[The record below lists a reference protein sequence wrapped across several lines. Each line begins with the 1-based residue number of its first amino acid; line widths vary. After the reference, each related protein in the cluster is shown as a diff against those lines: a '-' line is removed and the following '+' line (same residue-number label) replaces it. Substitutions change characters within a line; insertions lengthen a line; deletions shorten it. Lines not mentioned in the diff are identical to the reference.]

1 MSEDIYWEKKRLLQT
16 KDYGEWGHT
25 FGMKKKSLGNSE
37 WGHSG
42 REKQKTI
49 KEKRSGEWGHL
60 LRKKNYYKQKI
71 IVSEDTLLRWKKIL
85 RK

>member
-1 MSEDIYWEKKRLLQT
+1 M
-16 KDYGEWGHT
+16 KDYVEWGHL
-25 FGMKKKSLGNSE
+25 GWKKKSLGNSE

-60 LRKKNYYKQKI
+60 LREKKTITNKR
-71 IVSEDTLLRWKKIL
+71 L
-85 RK
+85 